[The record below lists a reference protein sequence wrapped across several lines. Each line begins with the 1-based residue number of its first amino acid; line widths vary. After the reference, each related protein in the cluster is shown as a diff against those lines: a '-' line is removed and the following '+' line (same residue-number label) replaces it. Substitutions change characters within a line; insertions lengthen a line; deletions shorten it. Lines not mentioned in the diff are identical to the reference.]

1 MSAQVKFLNPQGMHV
16 NPAFSQAAVVS
27 GEVRTVYVGG
37 QNAVNA
43 RGEIVGVGDLGV
55 QAAQIFDNLET
66 ALKAAGAGLSHI
78 VKWSVYVCEGQSPE
92 PAFAVFQ
99 QRWAGRADPP
109 LITVLYVSA
118 LAHPDFLME
127 IEATAV
133 LPCD

>member
-1 MSAQVKFLNPQGMHV
+1 MSAQVKFLNPDAMHV
-16 NPAFSQAAVVS
+16 NPAFSQAVVVE
-27 GEVRTVYVGG
+27 GNVKTLYIGG

-43 RGEIVGVGDLGV
+43 QGEIVGVGDL
-55 QAAQIFDNLET
+55 AAQAERIFDNLET
-66 ALKAAGAGLSHI
+66 ALAAAGADLSHI

-99 QRWAGRADPP
+99 RRWGKRAHPP
-109 LITVLYVSA
+109 LITVLYVCA